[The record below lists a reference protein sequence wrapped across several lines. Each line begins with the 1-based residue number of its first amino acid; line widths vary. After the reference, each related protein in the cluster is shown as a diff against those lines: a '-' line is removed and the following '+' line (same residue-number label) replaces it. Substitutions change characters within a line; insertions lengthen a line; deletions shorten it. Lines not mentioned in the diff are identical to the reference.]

1 MIASSDVRLVV
12 GLRNPGPDYAET
24 RHNIGADAVLR
35 FVADASATLKR
46 APQGIRAESTDMNI
60 DGHRAVVAL
69 PTTFMNES
77 GQAVQ
82 PLVRY
87 YGIALSEMLV
97 VHDDIDVPFGKLKMQ
112 WARGHGG
119 NNGVRSVATV
129 VKSPDFWRLKIGVG
143 RPPGRM
149 DPADFVLNRFKKVE
163 RSDIDVSVYR
173 AVEVIERFIVQG
185 GEETRQFTGELN
197 N

>member
-1 MIASSDVRLVV
+1 MRLVV
-12 GLRNPGPDYAET
+12 GLRNPGSDYAGT
-24 RHNIGADAVLR
+24 RHNIGAEAVSR
-35 FVADASATLKR
+35 FLADMSATLKR
-46 APQGIRAESTDMNI
+46 APQRIRAEATDINI

-69 PTTFMNES
+69 PSTFMNES

-87 YGIALSEMLV
+87 YGVDLSEMLV

-119 NNGVRSVATV
+119 NNGVRSVAGTLGT
-129 VKSPDFWRLKIGVG
+129 PDFWRLKIGVG

-149 DPADFVLNRFKKVE
+149 DPADFVLSRFKKVE

-173 AVEVIERFIVQG
+173 AAEVIERFIVNG
-185 GEETRQFTGELN
+185 GEETRQFAGELN
-197 N
+197 D

>member
-1 MIASSDVRLVV
+1 
-12 GLRNPGPDYAET
+12 
-24 RHNIGADAVLR
+24 
-35 FVADASATLKR
+35 
-46 APQGIRAESTDMNI
+46 MNI

-149 DPADFVLNRFKKVE
+149 DPAVFVLNRFKKVE

-173 AVEVIERFIVQG
+173 AAEVIERFIVQG

>member
-1 MIASSDVRLVV
+1 
-12 GLRNPGPDYAET
+12 
-24 RHNIGADAVLR
+24 
-35 FVADASATLKR
+35 
-46 APQGIRAESTDMNI
+46 
-60 DGHRAVVAL
+60 
-69 PTTFMNES
+69 MNES

-97 VHDDIDVPFGKLKMQ
+97 VHDDIDVPFGKLKIQ

-119 NNGVRSVATV
+119 NNGVRSVVGV

-143 RPPGRM
+143 RPPGSM
-149 DPADFVLNRFKKVE
+149 DPADFVLSRFKKAE
-163 RSDIDVSVYR
+163 RPDIDVSVYR
-173 AVEVIERFIVQG
+173 AAEVIERFIVGG

-197 N
+197 H

>member
-1 MIASSDVRLVV
+1 M
-12 GLRNPGPDYAET
+12 
-24 RHNIGADAVLR
+24 
-35 FVADASATLKR
+35 SATLKR
-46 APQGIRAESTDMNI
+46 APQRIRAEATDINI

-69 PTTFMNES
+69 PSTFMNES

-87 YGIALSEMLV
+87 YGVDLSEMLV
-97 VHDDIDVPFGKLKMQ
+97 VHDDIDVPLGKLKMQ

-119 NNGVRSVATV
+119 NNGVRSVAGTLGT
-129 VKSPDFWRLKIGVG
+129 PDFWRLKIGVG

-149 DPADFVLNRFKKVE
+149 DPADFVLSRFKKVE

-173 AVEVIERFIVQG
+173 AAEVIERFILNG

-197 N
+197 D

>member
-1 MIASSDVRLVV
+1 M
-12 GLRNPGPDYAET
+12 
-24 RHNIGADAVLR
+24 
-35 FVADASATLKR
+35 KR
-46 APQGIRAESTDMNI
+46 APQGIRADIADFNL
-60 DGHRAVVAL
+60 DGQRCVIAM

-87 YGIALSEMLV
+87 FGIELSDLLL
-97 VHDDIDVPFGKLKMQ
+97 VHDDIDVPFGKLKLQ

-119 NNGVRSVATV
+119 NNGVRSVAGSL
-129 VKSPDFWRLKIGVG
+129 KSPDFWRLKMGVG

-149 DPADFVLNRFKKVE
+149 EPVDFVTSSFTKAE
-163 RSDIDVSVYR
+163 RPQVGVTVYR
-173 AVEVIERFIVQG
+173 AAEVIERFIAFG

-197 N
+197 D

>member
-1 MIASSDVRLVV
+1 MVV
-12 GLRNPGPDYAET
+12 GLRNPGPEFAGT
-24 RHNIGADAVLR
+24 RHNVGADAVER
-35 FVADASATLKR
+35 FLTDASLSLKR
-46 APQGIRAESTDMNI
+46 APQGIRAEISDANV
-60 DGHRAVVAL
+60 DGHRAVVGM

-87 YGIALSEMLV
+87 YGIDLSQILV

-119 NNGVRSVATV
+119 NNGVRSVAGSLKT
-129 VKSPDFWRLKIGVG
+129 PDFWRLKIGVG

-149 DPADFVLNRFKKVE
+149 DPADFVLKRFKRSE
-163 RSDIDVSVYR
+163 RPEIDVSVYR
-173 AVEVIERFIVQG
+173 AAEVIGRFIVSG
-185 GEETRQFTGELN
+185 GEQTRQFTGELN
-197 N
+197 D

>member
-1 MIASSDVRLVV
+1 
-12 GLRNPGPDYAET
+12 
-24 RHNIGADAVLR
+24 
-35 FVADASATLKR
+35 
-46 APQGIRAESTDMNI
+46 
-60 DGHRAVVAL
+60 
-69 PTTFMNES
+69 MNES

-87 YGIALSEMLV
+87 YGITLSEMLV
-97 VHDDIDVPFGKLKMQ
+97 VHDDIDVPFGKLKIQ

-129 VKSPDFWRLKIGVG
+129 VNSPDFWRLKIGVG

-173 AVEVIERFIVQG
+173 AAEVIERFIVHG